1 MTQTPDDPPEFRLF
15 NEIGIIEQLART
27 RFERVMPH
35 DLTLAQ
41 FGVLN
46 HFARLGGDRSLV
58 RLAGAFQVTK
68 AAMTNIVGK
77 LAAKRLVQVVPDPE
91 DGRGKRVS
99 ITAKGLAA
107 RNAAIAALGPAF
119 RDLAGA
125 LPRGEVEA
133 ILPVLT
139 RLRIWLDTHR

>member
-1 MTQTPDDPPEFRLF
+1 MTTTPDDPLEFRLF

-46 HFARLGGDRSLV
+46 HFARLGGERSLV
-58 RLAGAFQVTK
+58 RLASAFQVTK

-77 LAAKRLVQVVPDPE
+77 LAAKRFVKVVPDPE
-91 DGRGKRVS
+91 DGRGKKVS
-99 ITAKGLAA
+99 LTEKGLAA
-107 RNAAIAALGPAF
+107 RNAAIAALGPAL
-119 RDLAGA
+119 RELSGA
-125 LPRGEVEA
+125 LPRAEIEA
-133 ILPVLT
+133 ALPTLT
-139 RLRIWLDTHR
+139 RLRQWLDTHR

>member
-1 MTQTPDDPPEFRLF
+1 MTEPPNDPLEFRLF
-15 NEIGIIEQLART
+15 NEIGIVEQLARA
-27 RFERVMPH
+27 RFERVLPH

-77 LAAKRLVQVVPDPE
+77 LVAKRLVKVVPDPQ

-99 ITAKGLAA
+99 LTEKGLAA
-107 RNAAIAALGPAF
+107 RNAAIAALVPQLRELSAAF
-119 RDLAGA
+119 
-125 LPRGEVEA
+125 PRADIEA
-133 ILPVLT
+133 ILPPLT